1 MVSFILTIELLAITF
16 STMINDAVNSVT
28 NLILHLG
35 YPGIFA
41 AALIETLFPIIPS
54 ELIFPL
60 AGYVVQSQNLGIG
73 HAIMFGL
80 IGSLGST
87 IGAIIIY
94 FLSLKVGRK
103 VILKIGK
110 YILINENKLHK
121 SEVWFEKY
129 GKIAVLLGRLA
140 PGIRELISVPAG
152 LSRMNLMTFILFTFI
167 GSFLWS
173 LCLTL
178 IGFYLGDAWDDFSQK
193 SSEAFHIISIIIL
206 VSIAGILI
214 YKLIKIKKKR
224 RNNNKN
230 NNNKLKSNTDD
241 YNLA

>member
-1 MVSFILTIELLAITF
+1 MITLALTFTNW
-16 STMINDAVNSVT
+16 INDIVNSVT
-28 NLILHLG
+28 NLIIHFG
-35 YPGIFA
+35 YIGIFT
-41 AALIETLFPIIPS
+41 AALTETLFPIIPS

-60 AGYVVQSQNLGIG
+60 AGYVAQSQNLGIG
-73 HAIMFGL
+73 QAIMFGF

-121 SEVWFEKY
+121 SEKWFQKY
-129 GKIAVLLGRLA
+129 GKVAVFLGRLA

-152 LSRMNLMTFILFTFI
+152 LAKMNLFSFILFTFI

-173 LCLTL
+173 LSLTM
-178 IGFYLGDAWDDFSQK
+178 IGFYLGEAWDEFSEE
-193 SSEAFHIISIIIL
+193 SSEAFHVVAIIIIL
-206 VSIAGILI
+206 SITAILI
-214 YKLIKIKKKR
+214 YKLLIGKKR
-224 RNNNKN
+224 RNNKENK
-230 NNNKLKSNTDD
+230 K
-241 YNLA
+241 

>member
-1 MVSFILTIELLAITF
+1 MVIYTFMITLALTFTNL
-16 STMINDAVNSVT
+16 INDIVNSVT
-28 NLILHLG
+28 NLIIHFG
-35 YPGIFA
+35 YIGIFT
-41 AALIETLFPIIPS
+41 AALTETLFPIIPS

-60 AGYVVQSQNLGIG
+60 AGYVAQSQNLGIG
-73 HAIMFGL
+73 QAIMFGF

-121 SEVWFEKY
+121 SEKWFQKY
-129 GKIAVLLGRLA
+129 GKVAVFLGRLA

-152 LSRMNLMTFILFTFI
+152 LAKMNLFSFILFTFI

-173 LCLTL
+173 LSLTM
-178 IGFYLGDAWDDFSQK
+178 IGFYLGEAWDEFSEE
-193 SSEAFHIISIIIL
+193 SSEVFHVVAIIIIL
-206 VSIAGILI
+206 SITAILI
-214 YKLIKIKKKR
+214 YKLFIGKKR
-224 RNNNKN
+224 RNNKENK
-230 NNNKLKSNTDD
+230 K
-241 YNLA
+241 

>member
-1 MVSFILTIELLAITF
+1 MIIYTLMITLTITF
-16 STMINDAVNSVT
+16 TNLINDIVNSVT
-28 NLILHLG
+28 NLIIHFG
-35 YPGIFA
+35 YIGIFT
-41 AALIETLFPIIPS
+41 AALAETLFPIIPS

-73 HAIMFGL
+73 EAIMFGF

-121 SEVWFEKY
+121 SEKWFQKY
-129 GKIAVLLGRLA
+129 GKVAVLLGRLA

-152 LSRMNLMTFILFTFI
+152 LAKMNLFSFILFTFI

-173 LCLTL
+173 LSLTM
-178 IGFYLGDAWDDFSQK
+178 IGFYLGEAWDEFSEE
-193 SSEAFHIISIIIL
+193 SSEAFHIVAIIIIL
-206 VSIAGILI
+206 SITAILI
-214 YKLIKIKKKR
+214 YKLLIDKKR
-224 RNNNKN
+224 RNNKENK
-230 NNNKLKSNTDD
+230 K
-241 YNLA
+241 